1 MTAFHHRPSLRPT
14 LRLLLV
20 SLCAVSA
27 LAACNKR
34 PADQPPTPTTM
45 PEPAAP
51 VTPAPTPENQPP
63 AGTTP
68 AITPDNPTTT
78 PPPPAS
84 APPIAG
90 Q

>member
-1 MTAFHHRPSLRPT
+1 MTAFHHRPTLRPT
-14 LRLLLV
+14 LRLLLA

-63 AGTTP
+63 AG
-68 AITPDNPTTT
+68 ITPDNPTTT